1 MDQHHQQQHPHHQ
14 QHPQHALEMEHQDPA
29 LAQAQY
35 TFYHQQEGHD
45 PQAAAAAYGMPFA
58 HQMPN
63 YEVVQ
68 QPAPPQRVS
77 FFQSLMLAAFAL
89 ISQPSLPLQAKCLP
103 ASCTHSSSSGPSTS
117 CPGTSTLTLFI
128 LPLPPT

>member
-14 QHPQHALEMEHQDPA
+14 QHPQHALEMEHQDQA

-35 TFYHQQEGHD
+35 SFYHQQEGHD

-58 HQMPN
+58 HQIPN
-63 YEVVQ
+63 YEVV

-77 FFQSLMLAAFAL
+77 FFLSLVLPPLLAAFAL
-89 ISQPSLPLQAKCLP
+89 IPRSSLHIQAKCLP
-103 ASCTHSSSSGPSTS
+103 ASCMPCNFSVP
-117 CPGTSTLTLFI
+117 
-128 LPLPPT
+128 